1 MREILFHFDCQP
13 GVILSFLFFSFY
25 HCLPYWPWACEA
37 NRAAKASCGR
47 FNIISLTE
55 TSDLFCMWSMKKC
68 EPLCPRHRL
77 TVTTHTETLCPL
89 SVGCRESGA
98 KKKKKKLSPTSP
110 RALLCLCLVAQFF
123 PFYSLPHAVSEHP
136 AFFHQLLI
144 LIQRKPSGLH
154 NRIFFFFLPSL
165 PVALS
170 AIPPTHVSLHFALFS
185 INCASRQK
193 GHRCFLRQGWRW
205 DCLKSINFTPGATAS
220 PVVCCRLCPRSFQ
233 PPQI

>member
-1 MREILFHFDCQP
+1 M
-13 GVILSFLFFSFY
+13 ILSFLFFSFY

-98 KKKKKKLSPTSP
+98 KKKKKSSLLPPQGHCFAYAWWLSFSHFILSLMLSLNI
-110 RALLCLCLVAQFF
+110 LLFF
-123 PFYSLPHAVSEHP
+123 ISCSFWFREN
-136 AFFHQLLI
+136 HQAYTI
-144 LIQRKPSGLH
+144 ESF
-154 NRIFFFFLPSL
+154 FFFFLPFPSL
-165 PVALS
+165 SPPSHPLMSLS
-170 AIPPTHVSLHFALFS
+170 ILHSSPSIAPLDKRGTDAFS
-185 INCASRQK
+185 DRGGDGIVWNR
-193 GHRCFLRQGWRW
+193 
-205 DCLKSINFTPGATAS
+205 
-220 PVVCCRLCPRSFQ
+220 
-233 PPQI
+233 

>member
-1 MREILFHFDCQP
+1 M
-13 GVILSFLFFSFY
+13 ILSFLFFSFY

-98 KKKKKKLSPTSP
+98 KKKKKALSYLPKGI
-110 RALLCLCLVAQFF
+110 ALLMPGGLVF

-154 NRIFFFFLPSL
+154 NRIFFFFFLPFPSL
-165 PVALS
+165 SPPSHPLMSLS
-170 AIPPTHVSLHFALFS
+170 ILHSSPSIAPLDKRGTDAFS
-185 INCASRQK
+185 DRGGDGI
-193 GHRCFLRQGWRW
+193 
-205 DCLKSINFTPGATAS
+205 
-220 PVVCCRLCPRSFQ
+220 V
-233 PPQI
+233 